1 MGYLLLIVAFA
12 ASVAVAAL
20 IARMILGCAIQ
31 LMHSGLPF
39 AFHWRPVIFTAAL
52 FWCWY
57 LAPAI
62 AESRAATTVIRF
74 VSIAGPEEPSNGH
87 H

>member
-1 MGYLLLIVAFA
+1 VEYLLLFVAVV
-12 ASVAVAAL
+12 ASVALAAV
-20 IARMILGCAIQ
+20 IARTALACTIH

-39 AFHWRPVIFTAAL
+39 VFHWRPVIFTAAL

-74 VSIAGPEEPSNGH
+74 VSIAGPVR
-87 H
+87 